1 MAIIKKII
9 YKESSRGCG
18 EKEILFVN
26 GGKGNGCSHYGK
38 QYRGSSKTINRTTI
52 CSSNSTSGI
61 YLKKMKTLMQKDIY
75 IPLFT
80 AALFT
85 IVTTWK

>member
-38 QYRGSSKTINRTTI
+38 QYRGSSKTINRTEENENTNAKRYLYPFVHCRI
-52 CSSNSTSGI
+52 IYNSYNMEITQVSTDG
-61 YLKKMKTLMQKDIY
+61 
-75 IPLFT
+75 
-80 AALFT
+80 
-85 IVTTWK
+85 